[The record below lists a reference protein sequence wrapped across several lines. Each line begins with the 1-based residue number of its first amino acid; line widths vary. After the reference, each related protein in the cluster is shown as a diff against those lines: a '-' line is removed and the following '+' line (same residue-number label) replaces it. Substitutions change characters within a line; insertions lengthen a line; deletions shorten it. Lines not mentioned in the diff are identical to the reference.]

1 MLKPV
6 RVHDTFHKNGN
17 KRSVPVLLK
26 VIYHENNSSSKKN
39 KHHREQTTLLNMQLL
54 NLPFATMI

>member
-26 VIYHENNSSSKKN
+26 VIYHENNSSSKKY
-39 KHHREQTTLLNMQLL
+39 HREQTTLLNMQLL